1 MNGLNSCKIDRKI
14 TELTKNMILPFER
27 TYWVIPGKLLA
38 GEIPSAKDEK
48 VRKNKVQNLV
58 NMGFDTIVNLM
69 EPNEMTFSGE
79 LLVNYT
85 TDLQDYAKSI
95 EKKVSV
101 HNFPIKDLSITT
113 PDIMKQIITCIFND
127 IEAGKKVY
135 VHCWGGVGRTGT
147 VIGCFLLEQK
157 MATTENVMETI
168 AYLKRTTSIADRRS
182 PETDEQMDFILNWPV
197 LRSEL

>member
-1 MNGLNSCKIDRKI
+1 
-14 TELTKNMILPFER
+14 MILPFER
-27 TYWVIPGKLLA
+27 TYWMIPGKLLA
-38 GEIPSAKDEK
+38 GEIPSAREEET
-48 VRKNKVQNLV
+48 RKNKVQNLV

-69 EPNEMTFSGE
+69 EPDETTFSGE
-79 LLVNYT
+79 LLVDYT
-85 TDLQDYAKSI
+85 PYLCDYAKSR
-95 EKKVSV
+95 EKKVTV
-101 HNFPIKDLSITT
+101 NHFPIKDLSITT
-113 PDIMKQIITCIFND
+113 PERMKQIIAHIFNE

-147 VIGCFLLEQK
+147 VVGCFLLEQK

-197 LRSEL
+197 LKSVL